1 MGASGTGG
9 GRGTEGLLFA
19 GVPPVWPS
27 VSSFMGPLL
36 QSLKQTSS
44 RRGNQG
50 SEGTAA
56 FPRPQ
61 AGRREPACFA
71 LCRALWVG
79 PQPTAPGAPWVGQ
92 VLAGPAESRGPGLH
106 WVWGL
111 WKLLAGS
118 ACLSS
123 SDPLWPRHCLSAEL
137 GDSCSP
143 GGGSLAGPQPVPASG
158 QGGPGTRWK
167 RRGEGTGKRLDS
179 WPGGGGHM
187 KMWICRGGG
196 GPRVRT
202 PGKNPGAGGVG
213 RLGRASRRPAT
224 GEGSGRNSRRAGWHR
239 SQSTRGRQAQ
249 PPEQSAPPVLG
260 WPSRCF
266 LQPSLS
272 LPAMAA
278 TVHRSPQ
285 GPARRGGPGAPRP
298 VLGGSQAQRGR
309 PEFGAGRRGLGGP
322 GRTVAP
328 RGHSL
333 QLPPARGL
341 QLILIPPRPCT
352 TCSGSA

>member
-1 MGASGTGG
+1 MLSWATARSSVRSG
-9 GRGTEGLLFA
+9 
-19 GVPPVWPS
+19 
-27 VSSFMGPLL
+27 
-36 QSLKQTSS
+36 
-44 RRGNQG
+44 
-50 SEGTAA
+50 
-56 FPRPQ
+56 
-61 AGRREPACFA
+61 REPGRATARSSVRSGRTRNSLEAC
-71 LCRALWVG
+71 
-79 PQPTAPGAPWVGQ
+79 
-92 VLAGPAESRGPGLH
+92 
-106 WVWGL
+106 
-111 WKLLAGS
+111 
-118 ACLSS
+118 
-123 SDPLWPRHCLSAEL
+123 
-137 GDSCSP
+137 
-143 GGGSLAGPQPVPASG
+143 
-158 QGGPGTRWK
+158 
-167 RRGEGTGKRLDS
+167 RGEGTGKRLDS

-196 GPRVRT
+196 GPWVRT

-224 GEGSGRNSRRAGWHR
+224 GEGSGRNSRRAGWHQ
-239 SQSTRGRQAQ
+239 SQSTGGRQAQ

-272 LPAMAA
+272 LPATAA

-333 QLPPARGL
+333 QLPCLLIFCNIEFVLTMLGLCCKMEVARTSGL
-341 QLILIPPRPCT
+341 QSSI
-352 TCSGSA
+352 SY